1 MRRSPAFVVLALAL
15 GAGCITPTIPIP
27 PPDPT
32 EIMVHVTVTNGVSK
46 ASFTYPVQP
55 NYCNGIVYLYDR
67 NAQAGIIH
75 AVNTNCSIGPL
86 ELQAAIGDNVD
97 VSVQRPDQTVSTC
110 VVLREG
116 AQDPTQ
122 YCQ

>member
-1 MRRSPAFVVLALAL
+1 MRRSAASVVLALAF
-15 GAGCITPTIPIP
+15 AGCITPTIPIP

-32 EIMVHVTVTNGVSK
+32 EMTFHISTVNMLST
-46 ASFTYPVQP
+46 ATFTYPVQH
-55 NYCNGIVYLYDR
+55 NYCGGVVYLYDR
-67 NAQAGIIH
+67 NCQCGVIH
-75 AVNTNCSIGPL
+75 AVNPSCSIGPV
-86 ELQAAIGDNVD
+86 EMQATIGDSVD
-97 VSVQRPDQTVSTC
+97 VTVQRPDQTVSTC